1 MHKVKVIKN
10 AFFQLYDVMI
20 IPTGR
25 CYDVM
30 TDRRNFFWST
40 SKIDETTYSNIW
52 KIANGF
58 GNGLVIEL
66 VVC

>member
-1 MHKVKVIKN
+1 M
-10 AFFQLYDVMI
+10 YDVMI
-20 IPTGR
+20 IPAGR

-30 TDRRNFFWST
+30 TDRRNLFWST

-52 KIANGF
+52 KIATGF